1 MRPFLRAPLIAGVRG
16 RLLAPALAAILAVVA
31 VLTHASGGDLAA
43 ATYRIDLFRQ
53 VGLALW
59 DSNWY
64 AGHWTLDYS
73 LLFAP
78 IGAALG
84 VAATN
89 IVCATVAAW
98 AFDRLVAPRFG
109 TLGHV
114 AAALF
119 AAGTIV
125 QIAVGRVPYLL
136 GGTLALLA
144 LLVATRRLWPLAVP
158 FAIAAA
164 LASPLA
170 GAFLALAAATWFL
183 SELPHVTWRALL
195 LGAAAALPVIVLEA
209 LFPGQGTMP
218 FATLDFID
226 MAAPVA
232 IVLVLSE
239 QRELRIGAAL
249 YALTVLAAY
258 VIPSSL
264 GVNVVRLA
272 TSVGLSVLALLLP
285 ALVRPRRHAWAVRT
299 LFLAAVV
306 SLALGEWVPAG
317 SALLGTPN
325 PEASAGYFNPLM
337 SYLVAHDNPLGRIE
351 VVPTATHWESVYV
364 ALRLP
369 LARGWERQLDTQD
382 NPIFYVPGRL
392 NGRSYRAWLVANG
405 VRYVALAN
413 APLDYIAGPEKA
425 LLRGH
430 QLPGLRLAWSDRNW
444 TVWSVAGAAGI
455 VSGPGRLVSERG
467 QQLVLDARRAGALL
481 VRVRF
486 SSGWSVQAGAASLRK
501 SPGGWL
507 RVDVRKPG
515 RVALSVSV

>member
-1 MRPFLRAPLIAGVRG
+1 MRPFLRAPLLAGVRG
-16 RLLAPALAAILAVVA
+16 RLLAPALAAVLAAVA

-78 IGAALG
+78 IGATLG

-89 IVCATVAAW
+89 ILCATVAAW

-109 TLGHV
+109 TLGH
-114 AAALF
+114 AAAVLF

-125 QIAVGRVPYLL
+125 QVAVGRVPYLL

-144 LLVATRRLWPLAVP
+144 LLVAMRRLWPLAVP
-158 FAIAAA
+158 LALAAA

-183 SELPHVTWRALL
+183 ADLPRVNWRAVL
-195 LGAAAALPVIVLEA
+195 LGAAAVLPVIVLEA
-209 LFPGQGTMP
+209 LFPGQGTM
-218 FATLDFID
+218 
-226 MAAPVA
+226 A
-232 IVLVLSE
+232 IVLVLSD
-239 QRELRIGAAL
+239 QRELRIGAGL
-249 YALTVLAAY
+249 YALAVLAAY

-272 TSVGLSVLALLLP
+272 TSVGLSVLALLVP

-317 SALLGTPN
+317 GALLGSPN
-325 PEASAGYFNPLM
+325 PEASAGYFKPLM

-392 NGRSYRAWLVANG
+392 NARSYHAWLVANG

-425 LLRGH
+425 LLRGRH
-430 QLPGLRLAWSDRNW
+430 VPGLRLVWSDRNW
-444 TVWSVAGAAGI
+444 SVWSVAGAAGI

-481 VRVRF
+481 VRVHF
-486 SSGWSVQAGAASLRK
+486 SSGWVVQAGAASLRK
-501 SPGGWL
+501 SAGGWL
-507 RVDVRKPG
+507 RVDVRRPG